1 MAGQYDSPA
10 EAAQAVSS
18 AYGNKNSLLADAVSS
33 ILSQRTD
40 GPITSGS
47 SQTADD
53 FNSGASNSDI
63 FIAGNA
69 SGQRGTSD
77 NPLQVDGS
85 GRGGQGQVL
94 GFEADDG
101 EGYTVDFNTVERVIL
116 GSNQD
121 DVFTISGDQNT
132 TVEGGAGNDSI
143 TASGGDDSISGG
155 AGNDTIEAGAGNDSI
170 YGGAGD
176 DVAVFSGN
184 EADYTI
190 EQNGAITLVT
200 HNETG
205 DVNEV
210 TNVETLT
217 FDDGSQAVEYSS
229 DVQAL
234 ATLYNQIF
242 SFNTARENNG
252 EGQADLEGLQWWSDR
267 VEEGTS
273 LGQVALSMINS
284 DEAGNKLDALNL
296 DTAEGIQ
303 SAIELL
309 YTDVLGRATT
319 EIDEAGRD
327 YWVAQAEQGASLEDI
342 ATSFVTSD
350 EFDTQNVNAN
360 EWDFLL

>member
-1 MAGQYDSPA
+1 MAGNYNSPE
-10 EAAQAVSS
+10 EAVQAVTA
-18 AYGNKNSLLADAVSS
+18 AYGNKNSLLDDAVSR
-33 ILSQRTD
+33 ILQQTD
-40 GPITSGS
+40 DPIVSGV
-47 SQTADD
+47 SQTAGD

-94 GFEADDG
+94 GFEADED

-121 DVFTISGDQNT
+121 DVFTISGDENT
-132 TVEGGAGNDSI
+132 TVEGGAGNDTI
-143 TASGGDDSISGG
+143 TASGGDDSITGG
-155 AGNDTIEAGAGNDSI
+155 AGNDAIEAGEGNDSI

-176 DVAVFSGN
+176 DVAVFAGN

-190 EQNGAITLVT
+190 EQDGAVT
-200 HNETG
+200 MVTNNETG

-217 FDDGSQAVEYSS
+217 FDDGSQAVEQSS

-242 SFNTARENNG
+242 SFNDARDNNG

-284 DEAGNKLDALNL
+284 DEAGNKLDALDL
-296 DTAEGIQ
+296 ETSEGIQ

-342 ATSFVTSD
+342 ATSFVSSD
-350 EFDTQNVNAN
+350 EFDTQNVDAN
-360 EWDFLL
+360 DWDFLL

>member
-1 MAGQYDSPA
+1 MAGNYNSSE
-10 EAAQAVSS
+10 EAVQAVTA
-18 AYGNKNSLLADAVSS
+18 AYGNKNSLLDDAVSR
-33 ILSQRTD
+33 ILQQTD
-40 GPITSGS
+40 GPIVSGV

-85 GRGGQGQVL
+85 GRDGQGQVL
-94 GFEADDG
+94 GFEANDG
-101 EGYTVDFNTVERVIL
+101 EGYTVNFNTVERVIL

-121 DVFTISGDQNT
+121 DEFTITGGENT
-132 TVEGGAGNDSI
+132 TVEGGAGNDII
-143 TASGGDDSISGG
+143 TSSSGDDSITGG
-155 AGNDTIEAGAGNDSI
+155 AGNDSIEAGAGNDSI

-176 DVAVFSGN
+176 DVAVFAGN

-190 EQNGAITLVT
+190 EQDGAVT
-200 HNETG
+200 IVTNNETG
-205 DVNEV
+205 EVNEV
-210 TNVETLT
+210 ANVETLT
-217 FDDGSQAVEYSS
+217 FEDGSQAVEQSS

-234 ATLYNQIF
+234 ATLYNQVF
-242 SFNTARENNG
+242 SFNAARENNG

-284 DEAGNKLDALNL
+284 DEAGNKLDALDL
-296 DTAEGIQ
+296 ESAEGIQ

-342 ATSFVTSD
+342 ATSFVSSD
-350 EFDTQNVNAN
+350 EFDTQNVDAN
-360 EWDFLL
+360 DWDFLL